1 MTGETT
7 ILVPIRYP
15 LNDAS
20 ARTLA
25 VAGRLAA
32 ERAPATLVALHVNL
46 FQADERVR
54 TGELARAVSAT
65 LEDVDVDVVTRRG
78 FFVEEI
84 ILEELEALGADLVV
98 VGADRRSLWR
108 RLLDRVT
115 GDDPAVGPFLRD
127 HAADGVEVVEVDTA
141 AATPDPGS

>member
-1 MTGETT
+1 MTGKTT

-15 LNDAS
+15 LTDAS

-32 ERAPATLVALHVNL
+32 ERTPADLVALHVNL
-46 FQADERVR
+46 FQVDERVQ
-54 TGELARAVSAT
+54 TGELTDAISNV
-65 LEDVDVDVVTRRG
+65 LEGVDANVVTRRG

-84 ILEELEALGADLVV
+84 ILEELEGLGADLVV

-108 RLLDRVT
+108 RLLGRLT
-115 GDDPAVGPFLRD
+115 RDDPVVGPFLRSN
-127 HAADGVEVVEVDTA
+127 AADGVEVVEVDTA
-141 AATPDPGS
+141 AAAPRPGS